1 MIYTLTLNSAI
12 DMNIFSDPLRPNIVN
27 RTHHTEFCPNGKGVN
42 VALVLDHFQIPAH
55 ILGIFGGFTG
65 HYIVESLRTRKMP
78 VTPAWVEEPTR
89 INIFI
94 HDGKQ
99 EYKLVNPGS
108 YIPDECKQQII
119 TIISQLPDADYLVIS
134 GSLPQGI
141 ESRFYA
147 EIMHICQQKNI
158 GVILDISHPS
168 LRQLLEFK
176 PLLIKPNDEEV
187 KAIFGLTV
195 SDDNDAKNTLTTLHA
210 LGAQNVLLTLGAKG
224 MYFSNGIDYW
234 FCSAP
239 TVDLVSSA
247 CAGDAALAAFLSQW
261 LSTGEVEY
269 ALSLASATGAD
280 VASSAGLGQ
289 LAAIET
295 LLSQIHVR
303 KL

>member
-1 MIYTLTLNSAI
+1 
-12 DMNIFSDPLRPNIVN
+12 
-27 RTHHTEFCPNGKGVN
+27 
-42 VALVLDHFQIPAH
+42 
-55 ILGIFGGFTG
+55 
-65 HYIVESLRTRKMP
+65 MP

-94 HDGKQ
+94 HDGQQ

-119 TIISQLPDADYLVIS
+119 TIISQLPDAEYLVIS

-234 FCSAP
+234 FCSAS

>member
-1 MIYTLTLNSAI
+1 
-12 DMNIFSDPLRPNIVN
+12 
-27 RTHHTEFCPNGKGVN
+27 
-42 VALVLDHFQIPAH
+42 
-55 ILGIFGGFTG
+55 
-65 HYIVESLRTRKMP
+65 
-78 VTPAWVEEPTR
+78 
-89 INIFI
+89 
-94 HDGKQ
+94 Q

-210 LGAQNVLLTLGAKG
+210 
-224 MYFSNGIDYW
+224 
-234 FCSAP
+234 
-239 TVDLVSSA
+239 
-247 CAGDAALAAFLSQW
+247 
-261 LSTGEVEY
+261 
-269 ALSLASATGAD
+269 
-280 VASSAGLGQ
+280 
-289 LAAIET
+289 
-295 LLSQIHVR
+295 
-303 KL
+303 